1 MHFYNGALSA
11 PDRFSAREVAACV
24 RLGAK
29 AAPAIRSAIRPM
41 RLRNL
46 TDPCNGRQAAWALC
60 LSPYQL
66 GRFIKDGHLP
76 AQEVRTGRD
85 RWHWSIDRDDVLAL
99 AEELDGR

>member
-11 PDRFSAREVAACV
+11 PDRLNVREVALCV
-24 RLGAK
+24 RRGATTP
-29 AAPAIRSAIRPM
+29 PAIRSTVRPT

-46 TDPCNGRQAAWALC
+46 PDPCNGRQAAWALC

-66 GRFIKDGHLP
+66 GRFIKDGRLP

-85 RWHWSIDRDDVLAL
+85 RWHWSIDRDDVLEL
-99 AEELDGR
+99 AEELEGR